1 MHNAN
6 VMRQFLKKGKVRVCV
21 REEQKEESNGGG
33 GNKLSFVSYKVTSSV
48 ISILLVELL

>member
-33 GNKLSFVSYKVTSSV
+33 DKLSFVSYKVTSSV